1 MKINFSVISER
12 LADTFAEREAL
23 VNVERNRRYT
33 FREFHR
39 LTNRIV
45 NMMREKLDL
54 QRGDNAVVILDTV
67 SYTHLTLPTNREV

>member
-33 FREFHR
+33 FREF
-39 LTNRIV
+39 NRIS
-45 NMMREKLDL
+45 
-54 QRGDNAVVILDTV
+54 GA
-67 SYTHLTLPTNREV
+67 